1 MIKNVR
7 KHWRTK
13 KIGMERN
20 FESKKTDSG
29 LYCTIAVNQK
39 NLKK

>member
-1 MIKNVR
+1 MSENIGETR
-7 KHWRTK
+7 KLEWK
-13 KIGMERN
+13 EILN
-20 FESKKTDSG
+20 LKKTDSG